1 MDKYNAHPVDH
12 ARPADHGHR
21 ALRPAPARRRSL
33 FRLAAVALGA
43 SLLASCSSLIGP
55 RQVELP
61 LHKLQAGL
69 DKRFPVNERLL
80 ELFDVQLTRP
90 QLAILPEQ
98 DRVALAVAASVAPP
112 FSRAW
117 TGNIAFSGR
126 LYVDPGRA
134 AVMMAEPRVDRL
146 QLGNLDAERQLTRV
160 ANLLIDT
167 VARDMPVYTFEPQDL
182 RYAGVQF
189 VPTRIQTTRNGLLVT
204 LEPAK

>member
-1 MDKYNAHPVDH
+1 MDKYKPPHSS
-12 ARPADHGHR
+12 
-21 ALRPAPARRRSL
+21 APMRRTV
-33 FRLAAVALGA
+33 FRLAAIAVGA

-90 QLAILPEQ
+90 QLAIQPDQ
-98 DRVALAVAASVAPP
+98 DRVALAVDASVAPP
-112 FSRAW
+112 FARAW

-134 AVMMAEPRVDRL
+134 AVMMAEPRVDSLR
-146 QLGNLDAERQLTRV
+146 LGNPEAERHLTRV
-160 ANLLIDT
+160 ANGLIDT
-167 VARDMPVYTFEPQDL
+167 VARDMPVYTFEQKDL

-189 VPTRIQTTRNGLLVT
+189 VPTRIQTTRTGLVVT

>member
-1 MDKYNAHPVDH
+1 M
-12 ARPADHGHR
+12 
-21 ALRPAPARRRSL
+21 RRTV
-33 FRLAAVALGA
+33 FRLAAMAVGA

-80 ELFDVQLTRP
+80 ELFDIQLTRP
-90 QLAILPEQ
+90 QLAIQPDQ
-98 DRVALAVAASVAPP
+98 DRVALAVEASVAPP
-112 FSRAW
+112 FARAW

-134 AVMMAEPRVDRL
+134 AVMMAEPRVDSLR
-146 QLGNLDAERQLTRV
+146 LGNAEAERQLTRV
-160 ANLLIDT
+160 ANGLIDT
-167 VARDMPVYTFEPQDL
+167 VARDMPVYTFEQKDL

-189 VPTRIQTTRNGLLVT
+189 IPTRIQTTRSGLVVT
-204 LEPAK
+204 LEPVK

>member
-1 MDKYNAHPVDH
+1 MDQYKPPHSAVPM
-12 ARPADHGHR
+12 
-21 ALRPAPARRRSL
+21 RRTVA
-33 FRLAAVALGA
+33 RLAAIAVGA

-80 ELFDVQLTRP
+80 ELFDIQLTRP
-90 QLAILPEQ
+90 QLAIQPDQ
-98 DRVALAVAASVAPP
+98 DRVALAVEASVAPP
-112 FSRAW
+112 FARAW

-134 AVMMAEPRVDRL
+134 AVMMAEPRVDSLR
-146 QLGNLDAERQLTRV
+146 LGNAEAERQLTRV
-160 ANLLIDT
+160 ANGLIDT
-167 VARDMPVYTFEPQDL
+167 VARDMPVYTFEQKDL

-189 VPTRIQTTRNGLLVT
+189 VPTRIQTTRSGLVVT
-204 LEPAK
+204 LEPVK

>member
-1 MDKYNAHPVDH
+1 MKPHH
-12 ARPADHGHR
+12 APH
-21 ALRPAPARRRSL
+21 RRRAFARVL
-33 FRLAAVALGA
+33 VGVGLAG
-43 SLLASCSSLIGP
+43 LLASCSSLIGP

-90 QLAILPEQ
+90 QLAIQSDQ
-98 DRVALAVAASVAPP
+98 DRVALAVEASVAPP
-112 FSRAW
+112 FARAW

-146 QLGNLDAERQLTRV
+146 QLGNPEAERQLTRV
-160 ANLLIDT
+160 ANGLIDT
-167 VARDMPVYTFEPQDL
+167 VARDMPVYTFEPKDL

>member
-1 MDKYNAHPVDH
+1 M
-12 ARPADHGHR
+12 
-21 ALRPAPARRRSL
+21 RRMVA
-33 FRLAAVALGA
+33 RLAAIAVGA

-90 QLAILPEQ
+90 QLAIQPED
-98 DRVALAVAASVAPP
+98 DRVALAVEASVAPP
-112 FSRAW
+112 FARAW

-146 QLGNLDAERQLTRV
+146 QLGNPEAERHLTRV
-160 ANLLIDT
+160 ANGLIDT
-167 VARDMPVYTFEPQDL
+167 VARDMPVYTFEQKDL

-189 VPTRIQTTRNGLLVT
+189 VPTRIQTTGTGLVVT

>member
-1 MDKYNAHPVDH
+1 MDKYKPPHSS
-12 ARPADHGHR
+12 
-21 ALRPAPARRRSL
+21 APMRRTVV
-33 FRLAAVALGA
+33 RLAAIAGGA

-80 ELFDVQLTRP
+80 ELFDVQLTSP
-90 QLAILPEQ
+90 QLAIQPED
-98 DRVALAVAASVAPP
+98 DRVALAVQASVAPP
-112 FSRAW
+112 FARAW

-134 AVMMAEPRVDRL
+134 AVMMAEPRVDSLR
-146 QLGNLDAERQLTRV
+146 LGNPEAERHLTRV
-160 ANLLIDT
+160 ANGLIDT
-167 VARDMPVYTFEPQDL
+167 VARDMPVYTFEQKDL

-189 VPTRIQTTRNGLLVT
+189 VPTRIQTTRTGLVVT

>member
-1 MDKYNAHPVDH
+1 MDKYKPPHSS
-12 ARPADHGHR
+12 
-21 ALRPAPARRRSL
+21 APMRRTV
-33 FRLAAVALGA
+33 FRLAAIAVGA

-90 QLAILPEQ
+90 QLAIQPDQ
-98 DRVALAVAASVAPP
+98 DRVALAVEASVAPP
-112 FSRAW
+112 FARAW

-134 AVMMAEPRVDRL
+134 AVMMAEPRVDSLR
-146 QLGNLDAERQLTRV
+146 LGNPEAERHLTRV
-160 ANLLIDT
+160 ANGLIET
-167 VARDMPVYTFEPQDL
+167 VARDMPVYTFEQKDL

-189 VPTRIQTTRNGLLVT
+189 VPTRIQTTRTGLVVT

>member
-1 MDKYNAHPVDH
+1 MDKYNMTPSTN
-12 ARPADHGHR
+12 
-21 ALRPAPARRRSL
+21 PARRTV
-33 FRLAAVALGA
+33 FRLAAMAVGA
-43 SLLASCSSLIGP
+43 GLLASCSSLIGP

-90 QLAILPEQ
+90 QLAIQPEQ
-98 DRVALAVAASVAPP
+98 DRVALAVEASVAPP
-112 FSRAW
+112 FARAW

-146 QLGNLDAERQLTRV
+146 QLGNQEAERQLTRV
-160 ANLLIDT
+160 ANGLIDT
-167 VARDMPVYTFEPQDL
+167 VARDMPVYTFEQKDL

>member
-1 MDKYNAHPVDH
+1 M
-12 ARPADHGHR
+12 
-21 ALRPAPARRRSL
+21 RRTV
-33 FRLAAVALGA
+33 FRLAAIAVGA

-90 QLAILPEQ
+90 QLAIQPDQ
-98 DRVALAVAASVAPP
+98 DRVALAVDASVAPP
-112 FSRAW
+112 FARAW

-134 AVMMAEPRVDRL
+134 AVMMAEPRVDSLR
-146 QLGNLDAERQLTRV
+146 LGNPEAERHLTRV
-160 ANLLIDT
+160 ANGLIDT
-167 VARDMPVYTFEPQDL
+167 VARDMPVYTFEQKDL

-189 VPTRIQTTRNGLLVT
+189 VPTRIQTTRTGLVVT

>member
-1 MDKYNAHPVDH
+1 MDKYTPPHSSTP
-12 ARPADHGHR
+12 
-21 ALRPAPARRRSL
+21 RRRTVL
-33 FRLAAVALGA
+33 KLAAIAVGA

-90 QLAILPEQ
+90 QLAIQPDQ
-98 DRVALAVAASVAPP
+98 DRVALAVEASVAPP
-112 FSRAW
+112 FARAW

-134 AVMMAEPRVDRL
+134 AVMMAEPRVDSLR
-146 QLGNLDAERQLTRV
+146 LGNPDAERHLTRV
-160 ANLLIDT
+160 ANGLIDT
-167 VARDMPVYTFEPQDL
+167 VARDMPVYTFEQKDL
-182 RYAGVQF
+182 RYAGMQF
-189 VPTRIQTTRNGLLVT
+189 VPTRIQTTRTGLVVT

>member
-1 MDKYNAHPVDH
+1 MDQYTPPHSSTPM
-12 ARPADHGHR
+12 
-21 ALRPAPARRRSL
+21 RRTV
-33 FRLAAVALGA
+33 FRLAAIAVGA

-61 LHKLQAGL
+61 LHKLQTGL

-80 ELFDVQLTRP
+80 ELFDIQLTRP
-90 QLAILPEQ
+90 QLAIQPDQ
-98 DRVALAVAASVAPP
+98 DRVALAVEASVSPP
-112 FSRAW
+112 FARAW

-134 AVMMAEPRVDRL
+134 AVMMAEPRVDSLR
-146 QLGNLDAERQLTRV
+146 LGNAEAERQLTRV
-160 ANLLIDT
+160 ANGLIDT
-167 VARDMPVYTFEPQDL
+167 VARDMPVYTFDQEDL

-189 VPTRIQTTRNGLLVT
+189 VPTRIQTTRSGLVVT

>member
-1 MDKYNAHPVDH
+1 MDQYKPPHSAVPM
-12 ARPADHGHR
+12 
-21 ALRPAPARRRSL
+21 RRTVA
-33 FRLAAVALGA
+33 RLAAIAVGA

-55 RQVELP
+55 RQVEVP

-90 QLAILPEQ
+90 QLAIQPED
-98 DRVALAVAASVAPP
+98 DRVALAVEASVAPP
-112 FSRAW
+112 FARAW

-146 QLGNLDAERQLTRV
+146 QLGNPEAERHLTRV
-160 ANLLIDT
+160 ANGLINT
-167 VARDMPVYTFEPQDL
+167 VARDMPVYTFDQKDL

-189 VPTRIQTTRNGLLVT
+189 VPTRIQTTRSGLVVT

>member
-1 MDKYNAHPVDH
+1 MDKYNIPPSSKPM
-12 ARPADHGHR
+12 RR
-21 ALRPAPARRRSL
+21 AV
-33 FRLAAVALGA
+33 FRLAAMAVGA

-90 QLAILPEQ
+90 QLAIQPDQ
-98 DRVALAVAASVAPP
+98 DRVALAVDASVAPP
-112 FSRAW
+112 FARAW

-146 QLGNLDAERQLTRV
+146 QLGNPEAERQLTRV
-160 ANLLIDT
+160 ANGLIDT
-167 VARDMPVYTFEPQDL
+167 VARDMPVYTFEQKDL

-189 VPTRIQTTRNGLLVT
+189 VPTRIQTTRNGLMVT

>member
-1 MDKYNAHPVDH
+1 MDKYNIP
-12 ARPADHGHR
+12 PSSK
-21 ALRPAPARRRSL
+21 PMRRTV
-33 FRLAAVALGA
+33 FRLAAMAFGA
-43 SLLASCSSLIGP
+43 SLLVSCSSLIGP

-90 QLAILPEQ
+90 QLAIQPDQ
-98 DRVALAVAASVAPP
+98 DRVALAVEASVAPP
-112 FSRAW
+112 FARAW

-134 AVMMAEPRVDRL
+134 AVMMAEPRIDRL
-146 QLGNLDAERQLTRV
+146 QLGNPEAERQLTRV
-160 ANLLIDT
+160 ANGLIDT
-167 VARDMPVYTFEPQDL
+167 VARDMPVYTFEQKDL

-204 LEPAK
+204 LEPAKQAGAHNGARR